1 MQKYDSLA
9 LKGPCIKGLDK
20 WLARPL
26 SATVSSTSSD
36 EDGSFTLSS
45 TSAGPVM
52 HISSTFAKPLTP
64 SMLCNTPDM
73 MCTEELQPFCPEIR
87 RRRALKRFS
96 EAIGESTGS
105 ETSPANELVQA
116 YSAFGTH
123 KTPPAKGKLAQML
136 RLARKRAADSSLA
149 VSVRQLFE
157 ELAEFS
163 TSKFDNLYDATFCK
177 GRKLQSSNSTGMLN
191 DSRAYAPALGG
202 GVYGQDHSS
211 NEGEDQEFPYDREG
225 KNELESLE
233 LFPAFEELLL
243 VH

>member
-1 MQKYDSLA
+1 
-9 LKGPCIKGLDK
+9 
-20 WLARPL
+20 
-26 SATVSSTSSD
+26 
-36 EDGSFTLSS
+36 
-45 TSAGPVM
+45 
-52 HISSTFAKPLTP
+52 
-64 SMLCNTPDM
+64 M

-177 GRKLQSSNSTGMLN
+177 GRKLQSSNCTGMLN
-191 DSRAYAPALGG
+191 DSRAYAPASGG
-202 GVYGQDHSS
+202 RVYGQDHSS
-211 NEGEDQEFPYDREG
+211 NEGEDKKFPYDSEG
-225 KNELESLE
+225 KN
-233 LFPAFEELLL
+233 
-243 VH
+243 